1 MEKIWGK
8 KVKALRRKKRL
19 EGMTLV
25 EIMVVVIIM
34 TLIASAVG
42 VAVFQQKKK
51 ADIKDSRMGAA
62 AVSSASV
69 LWISEHAGQCPS
81 VQQLMDDGDLD
92 AHKRTKDAWDHDFT
106 IECNDDGVTVKS
118 AGPDGQMGT
127 EDDITG

>member
-1 MEKIWGK
+1 MEKVTGK
-8 KVKALRRKKRL
+8 KIRRRSRKL

-51 ADIKDSRMGAA
+51 ADIKDTKMGAA
-62 AVSSASV
+62 AVSSAAT
-69 LWISEHAGQCPS
+69 LWVSEHAGQCPS
-81 VQQLMDDGDLD
+81 VQQLIDDGDLD
-92 AHKRTKDAWDHDFT
+92 GHKRTKDAWDNDFT
-106 IECNDDGVTVKS
+106 IECDDSGISVKS
-118 AGPDGQMGT
+118 AGPDKQMGT

>member
-1 MEKIWGK
+1 MEKKLLKG
-8 KVKALRRKKRL
+8 RRKKRL

-51 ADIKDSRMGAA
+51 ADVKDTKMGAA
-62 AVSSASV
+62 AVSSACT

-127 EDDITG
+127 EDDISG

>member
-1 MEKIWGK
+1 MEKVWARK
-8 KVKALRRKKRL
+8 LSRRRRRL

-62 AVSSASV
+62 AVSSAAV
-69 LWISEHAGQCPS
+69 LWISEHAGQCPN
-81 VQQLMDDGDLD
+81 VQQLIDDGELD

-118 AGPDGQMGT
+118 PGPDGQMGT
-127 EDDITG
+127 EDDISG